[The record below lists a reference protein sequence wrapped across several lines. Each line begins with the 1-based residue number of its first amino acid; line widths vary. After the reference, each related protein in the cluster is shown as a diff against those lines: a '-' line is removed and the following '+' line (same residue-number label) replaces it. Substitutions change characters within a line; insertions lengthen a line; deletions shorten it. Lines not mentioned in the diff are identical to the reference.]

1 MATTQTSSS
10 GRASGV
16 GRLASTGLPAEE
28 GGAAAE
34 DVPAAES
41 GAAAPESGAAA
52 APGRRPEKGPEGPDQ
67 RPLFLLDAMSLAFRA
82 YFALP
87 PDMSTASGVVTNA
100 LHGFVSM
107 LVNMVRDHHPR
118 ALAVAFDPPG
128 ETFRHGLVTAYK
140 AGRAETPD
148 ALLAQFDMI
157 RHVLGSLD
165 VPVVAAPGYEADDV
179 LATLATEARDRACD
193 VVVVTGDRDCF
204 QLVED
209 PHVRVLYNR
218 KGVSDYSLYDEAG
231 IVERTGLPPCLYPLL
246 AALRGDPSDNLP
258 GVPGVGEKTAAKL
271 LSTYG
276 DLDGIFSH
284 LADLTPKLRESLA
297 AHEAQVRAN
306 ASAIVLVRDVPLDV
320 SVEQLELGGW
330 DLATVKAAFEEYELR
345 TLWRRAV
352 PLLAEGLFGPPS
364 PGSEVPTA
372 SGDEAGRDGAG
383 RDGAGRDWAG
393 GAAVEGG
400 AVADGTVGDVHVPG
414 AAGAGRARE
423 VGAPAERVEPVVPA
437 DARTAEAALES
448 LRAAQ
453 TLLGVAPRWAGTPGR
468 SALVGIALVAPA
480 PAVSG
485 VWLPGALLDDDGL
498 RAALGAALVG
508 PVAGH
513 GMKELL
519 RVLLPIGVDCTG
531 LVMDTEVAAYLLDP
545 STGDYGLSVLSGS
558 RRPVAG
564 GTQGASAEGTEG
576 SGRQLVL
583 DDAGGGDAGGAAGA
597 GTGAGP
603 EDGVAAATDALAIA
617 RLVPHLQARLD
628 ADGLRELHDDVERPL
643 VRVLARME
651 VAGIRVDVGE
661 LRRLADDLSAQ
672 THVLVA
678 EIHRLCGHEFNVNST
693 PQLRTVLYQ
702 ELGLAPRRKTK
713 TGYSTDA
720 ATLESLRDAHPVVD
734 TLLRYRELE
743 KLRSTYGE
751 NLLTEVAPDGRIHAS
766 FRQTVAR
773 TGRLSSE
780 HPNLHNIPTRSE
792 LGQRFRRAFVP
803 AEGCRFLV
811 ADYDQVEL
819 RVIAHLSGD
828 PGLVA
833 AFSSGQDI
841 HRAVASGVYGVPPE
855 AVTKEQRDR
864 AKMVSYGLA
873 YGMEAFG
880 LARRLST
887 GVEEANDIMERYFE
901 AFPSVRAYMEKT
913 VAEARERGFTR
924 TQMGRRRPIPD
935 LNARNYQARLA
946 AERQAM
952 NAGIQGLAADLFK
965 MALVR
970 LDGGLERDRMRSRL
984 VLQVHDEV
992 IVEVV
997 PDEEGEVAILTRDSL
1012 THALDLSVP
1021 LEVTMAWGD
1030 SWAVKGG

>member
-10 GRASGV
+10 GRAPGV
-16 GRLASTGLPAEE
+16 GRLGSTGLPAT
-28 GGAAAE
+28 E
-34 DVPAAES
+34 DVPATQ
-41 GAAAPESGAAA
+41 GAAA
-52 APGRRPEKGPEGPDQ
+52 APGRRPEEGSEGPGR

-118 ALAVAFDPPG
+118 ALAVAFDLPG

-157 RHVLGSLD
+157 RHLLGSLD
-165 VPVVAAPGYEADDV
+165 VPVVEAPGYEADDV

-231 IVERTGLPPCLYPLL
+231 IVERTGLPPSLYPLL

-284 LADLTPKLRESLA
+284 LADLTPKLRESLS

-330 DLATVKAAFEEYELR
+330 DLATVKGAFEEYELR

-372 SGDEAGRDGAG
+372 GGDGSGGDGAGGDGVGRDGVG
-383 RDGAGRDWAG
+383 RDEAG
-393 GAAVEGG
+393 GAAVEGS
-400 AVADGTVGDVHVPG
+400 AAADGTVGHVHVPP
-414 AAGAGRARE
+414 AAGAGRTRE
-423 VGAPAERVEPVVPA
+423 VALPVERVEPVVPA
-437 DARTAEAALES
+437 DARAAEDALES

-453 TLLGVAPRWAGTPGR
+453 TLLGVAPRWAGTSGR
-468 SALVGIALVAPA
+468 SALVGLALVAPA

-485 VWLPGALLDDDGL
+485 VWLPGAVLDDDGL
-498 RAALGAALVG
+498 RAALDAALAG

-513 GMKELL
+513 GVKELL

-558 RRPVAG
+558 RRPAAG
-564 GTQGASAEGTEG
+564 GTQGASAEGTGG

-617 RLVPHLQARLD
+617 RLVPQLLARLD

-672 THVLVA
+672 THDLVA

-702 ELGLAPRRKTK
+702 ELGLAPGRKTK

-751 NLLTEVAPDGRIHAS
+751 NLLAEVAPDGRIHAS

-833 AFSSGQDI
+833 AFTSGQDI
-841 HRAVASGVYGVPPE
+841 HRAVASGVYGVPPD

-913 VAEARERGFTR
+913 VVEARERGFTR

-965 MALVR
+965 KALVR

-997 PDEEGEVAILTRDSL
+997 PDEEGEVASLTRDSL